1 MNKEEKK
8 VADKI
13 KNNKK
18 ILITISAVCVIVLII
33 IVITISSSSLSKE
46 EKAIYENIYAEQTN
60 FKDPSS
66 VKVISGK
73 VCNNLA
79 KVTIGAK
86 NSYGAMTTSKY
97 LIILDQKEKVLFGL
111 DYDSG
116 SSDEELELSYE
127 AAKLYITSCDYDKEY
142 ELSETSIKK
151 INKKLYNRFN

>member
-1 MNKEEKK
+1 MGIEVNKNIE
-8 VADKI
+8 KI
-13 KNNKK
+13 KKNRN
-18 ILITISAVCVIVLII
+18 ILIIIGAICVIVLIS
-33 IVITISSSSLSKE
+33 IVISISGSNLSNE

-86 NSYGAMTTSKY
+86 NSYGAMTTSEY

-111 DYDSG
+111 DYDSN

-127 AAKLYITSCDYDKEY
+127 AATLYIRSCDYDKEY

-151 INKKLYNRFN
+151 INKKLHNRFN